1 MPATTSKALRLVP
14 ARLIVVLGAALVA
27 GCASVGP
34 GSVPRDRIDYAG
46 AIADSWRE
54 QTLLNIVKLR
64 YFDAPTF
71 LEVSSVIGSY
81 TVQGGVNVQDRVY
94 GSTSTST
101 SREPLRTLG
110 ISGSYVDHPTITY
123 VPVTG
128 KKYIDSLLRPIPP
141 EAIFAMIQGGHPAD
155 FILSLSVEAINGI
168 YNTSSGL
175 LHARAKDP
183 RFARVIEALRRLQDS
198 AALEIRTARRDRQ
211 EVTLVG
217 FRSGAGPDAEKDI
230 RLVRETLGIDPQ
242 IKELRVGFGAA
253 PGKGDQITLL
263 TRSMLKVL
271 ANISSGVDVPKEDV
285 AEGRAAAAPP
295 VEGAS
300 RPFAI
305 ARIHSGDARPLDA
318 YAAARYR
325 DHWFWIDDRDLNS
338 KRVFTFL
345 LVFSSIAETGAVPQ
359 VPIIT
364 IPAN

>member
-1 MPATTSKALRLVP
+1 MRATTSDFWRLVV
-14 ARLIVVLGAALVA
+14 ALSAALAA

-34 GSVPRDRIDYAG
+34 ASVPRDRVDYAG

-168 YNTSSGL
+168 YNASSGL
-175 LHARAKDP
+175 LHARPADP
-183 RFARVIEALRRLQDS
+183 RFGRVIEALRRLQD
-198 AALEIRTARRDRQ
+198 AGALEIRTERRDRQ

-217 FRSGAGPDAEKDI
+217 FRSGAGPDADKDI

-242 IKELRVGFGAA
+242 VKELRVGFGAA
-253 PGKGDQITLL
+253 RGKGDQITLL
-263 TRSMLKVL
+263 TRSMLKIL
-271 ANISSGVDVPKEDV
+271 ANVSSGVDVPKEDV
-285 AEGRAAAAPP
+285 AQGRATAAPP
-295 VEGAS
+295 AGRAS
-300 RPFAI
+300 GSFAM
-305 ARIHSGDARPLDA
+305 ARIHSASARPPDA

-359 VPIIT
+359 IPVIT

>member
-1 MPATTSKALRLVP
+1 MHACTSEALRPWPL
-14 ARLIVVLGAALVA
+14 RLTLALAAALAA
-27 GCASVGP
+27 GCASIGP
-34 GSVPRDRIDYAG
+34 PSVPRDRIDYAG

-64 YFDAPTF
+64 YFDAPAF
-71 LEVSSVIGSY
+71 LEISSVIGSY
-81 TVQGGVNVQDRVY
+81 TVQGGVNAQNRVY
-94 GSTSTST
+94 GSSSTST
-101 SREPLRTLG
+101 SREPLSTLG

-141 EAIFAMIQGGHPAD
+141 QAVFAMIQGGHPAD

-168 YNTSSGL
+168 YNSSSGL
-175 LHARAKDP
+175 LHARPEDP
-183 RFARVIEALRRLQDS
+183 RFARVIEALRRIQD
-198 AALEIRTARRDRQ
+198 AGALEIRTERRDRQ
-211 EVTLVG
+211 EVTLLA
-217 FRSGAGPDAEKDI
+217 FRSDAGPETDGDI
-230 RLVRETLGIDPQ
+230 QLVREMLGIGPQ
-242 IKELRVGFGAA
+242 VKELRVDFGAA

-271 ANISSGVDVPKEDV
+271 ANISSGVDVPKEDL
-285 AEGRAAAAPP
+285 AEGRATVPP
-295 VEGAS
+295 PAGGAS

-305 ARIHSGDARPLDA
+305 ARIHSGNARPLDA
-318 YAAARYR
+318 YVAARYR

>member
-1 MPATTSKALRLVP
+1 MPAITSDALRRASLRLVVFLS
-14 ARLIVVLGAALVA
+14 AVFAA
-27 GCASVGP
+27 GCASIGP

-64 YFDAPTF
+64 YFDAPAF

-81 TVQGGVNVQDRVY
+81 TVQGGINAQNRVY
-94 GSTSTST
+94 ASSSTST

-123 VPVTG
+123 APVTG

-141 EAIFAMIQGGHPAD
+141 EAIFAMIRGGHPAD
-155 FILSLSVEAINGI
+155 FILSLSVEAINGV
-168 YNTSSGL
+168 YNSSSGL
-175 LHARAKDP
+175 LHARPQDP
-183 RFARVIEALRRLQDS
+183 RFTRVIEALRRLQD
-198 AALEIRTARRDRQ
+198 ADALEIRTERRERQ
-211 EVTLVG
+211 EVTLVA
-217 FRSGAGPDAEKDI
+217 FRSGAGPGTDQDI
-230 RLVRETLGIDPQ
+230 RLVRETLGIDPRV
-242 IKELRVGFGAA
+242 KELRVAFGAA

-263 TRSMLKVL
+263 TRSMLKILV
-271 ANISSGVDVPKEDV
+271 NISSGVDVPKEDI
-285 AEGRAAAAPP
+285 AEGRATAAPP
-295 VEGAS
+295 AGGAS

-305 ARIHSGDARPLDA
+305 ARIHSGNARPFNT
-318 YAAARYR
+318 YVAARYR
-325 DHWFWIDDRDLNS
+325 DHWFWIDDRDLIS
-338 KRVFTFL
+338 KRVFMFL